1 MLKVMEKTTENEP
14 ILFVVAVNI
23 KLLPHRMDMLVKRQQ
38 LVSSVF
44 LQVSFPGSQGKLWWL
59 WN

>member
-1 MLKVMEKTTENEP
+1 MEKTTENEP

-44 LQVSFPGSQGKLWWL
+44 LQVSFPGSQGKL
-59 WN
+59 